1 MQTRWLPTLN
11 PSGKVVGQG
20 GDEHLG
26 QDADGTGQ
34 SGSQAQALWLMCDPA
49 SWGLGFLYLSLAQ
62 QPMEAC

>member
-1 MQTRWLPTLN
+1 MTYKMCALNKNSVKMQTRWLPTLN

-34 SGSQAQALWLMCDPA
+34 SGSQAQAV
-49 SWGLGFLYLSLAQ
+49 
-62 QPMEAC
+62 

>member
-1 MQTRWLPTLN
+1 MCALNKNSVKMQTLWLPTLN

-34 SGSQAQALWLMCDPA
+34 SGSQAQAL
-49 SWGLGFLYLSLAQ
+49 
-62 QPMEAC
+62 

>member
-1 MQTRWLPTLN
+1 MFALNKNSVKMQTLWLPTLN

-34 SGSQAQALWLMCDPA
+34 SGSQAQAV
-49 SWGLGFLYLSLAQ
+49 
-62 QPMEAC
+62 